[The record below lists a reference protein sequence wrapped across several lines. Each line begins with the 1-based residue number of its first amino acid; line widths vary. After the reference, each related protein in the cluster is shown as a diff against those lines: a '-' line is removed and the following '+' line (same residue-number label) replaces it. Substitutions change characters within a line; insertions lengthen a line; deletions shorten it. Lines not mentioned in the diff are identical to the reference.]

1 MKGEG
6 GSGRGGGG
14 EGDTRNRGRNWKDA
28 TTTKVTQNSQ
38 GGGGLVGWQEWRA
51 PPTQLPPEASWWF
64 PRGDLRAR
72 GTAGGGEGALAPPD
86 NNGVHGFA
94 KAGHGLGVGR
104 GGEEGAT
111 PALSSG
117 G

>member
-1 MKGEG
+1 M
-6 GSGRGGGG
+6 
-14 EGDTRNRGRNWKDA
+14 
-28 TTTKVTQNSQ
+28 
-38 GGGGLVGWQEWRA
+38 GWQEWGGLLP

-64 PRGDLRAR
+64 LRGDLRAR